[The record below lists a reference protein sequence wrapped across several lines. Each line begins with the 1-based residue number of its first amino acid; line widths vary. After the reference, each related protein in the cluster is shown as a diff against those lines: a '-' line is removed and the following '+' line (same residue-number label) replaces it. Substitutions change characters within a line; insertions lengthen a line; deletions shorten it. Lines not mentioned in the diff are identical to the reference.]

1 MQTKEEPNAK
11 PKSATLQGARLHLL
25 LARVE
30 ERHIHFLAKR
40 GTPMDGLHEA
50 NVLQK
55 TDVVHGAQLGLVIG
69 ALLGCAAG
77 GLLVFLGLTA
87 ERWQIATVIG
97 TTFLGA
103 LLGTWVSS
111 MVGSAIPN
119 SRLQQF
125 DALIDQGCILLM
137 IDVPEDKVEEIKKLL
152 RERHPEAQ
160 DRGLDPHIPVFP

>member
-1 MQTKEEPNAK
+1 MRRRMYYVMPDTA
-11 PKSATLQGARLHLL
+11 SARRIMDDLL

-30 ERHIHFLAKR
+30 ERHIHFLAKP
-40 GTPMDGLHEA
+40 GTPMEGLHEC

-55 TDVVHGAQLGLVIG
+55 TDLVHGAQLGLVIG
-69 ALLGCAAG
+69 ALLGCVGG
-77 GLLVFLGLTA
+77 GLLVYFGVA
-87 ERWQIATVIG
+87 AAHWQIATLIG
-97 TTFLGA
+97 TTLLGA

-125 DALIDQGCILLM
+125 DTLIDQGCILLM
-137 IDVPEDKVEEIKKLL
+137 IDVPEHKVEELKKLL
-152 RERHPEAQ
+152 GERHPEAQ